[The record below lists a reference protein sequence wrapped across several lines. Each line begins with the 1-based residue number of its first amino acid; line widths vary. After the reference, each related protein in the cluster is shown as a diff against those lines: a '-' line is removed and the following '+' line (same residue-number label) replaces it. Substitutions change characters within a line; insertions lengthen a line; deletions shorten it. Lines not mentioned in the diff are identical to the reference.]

1 MIDDC
6 PKRDWDSR
14 RELTSNS
21 PERRLYDVLEEAPLY
36 VRLNL
41 AIAILEYGF
50 RWMNYGLY
58 DELNHIRERFD
69 DLILLDIAR
78 KEND

>member
-6 PKRDWDSR
+6 PKRDWNSR
-14 RELTSNS
+14 RELTSSS

-69 DLILLDIAR
+69 DSVLNDIAER
-78 KEND
+78 EDD